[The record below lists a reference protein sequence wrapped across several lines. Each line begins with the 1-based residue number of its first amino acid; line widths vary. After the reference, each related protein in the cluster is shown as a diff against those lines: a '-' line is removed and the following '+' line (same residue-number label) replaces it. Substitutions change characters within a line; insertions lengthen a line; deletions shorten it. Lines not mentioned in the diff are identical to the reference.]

1 MDPTSHVAEELYKK
15 NLELAE
21 RNKTLSLLRK
31 IDEIILSSV
40 TDIDQIAHQ
49 IADAVVT
56 GTGFKAVYI
65 MIVNKKEKLLIPL
78 AVSLAKSTAEID
90 PSLSRAIYSLKVK
103 LDDSANI
110 IIKTIN
116 EKKIQKTEQMCDL
129 FESLITQD
137 ACKKIQQSAKMKIF
151 HIYPLIIR
159 NEAVGVIIICPK

>member
-56 GTGFKAVYI
+56 GAGFKAVYI
-65 MIVNKKEKLLIPL
+65 MTINIKEKLLVPL
-78 AVSLAKSTAEID
+78 AVSLDKSTAEID
-90 PSLSRAIYSLKVK
+90 PGLNRAIYSLKVN
-103 LDDSANI
+103 LDDINNI
-110 IIKTIN
+110 IIKSVYA
-116 EKKIQKTEQMCDL
+116 KKML
-129 FESLITQD
+129 
-137 ACKKIQQSAKMKIF
+137 
-151 HIYPLIIR
+151 
-159 NEAVGVIIICPK
+159 